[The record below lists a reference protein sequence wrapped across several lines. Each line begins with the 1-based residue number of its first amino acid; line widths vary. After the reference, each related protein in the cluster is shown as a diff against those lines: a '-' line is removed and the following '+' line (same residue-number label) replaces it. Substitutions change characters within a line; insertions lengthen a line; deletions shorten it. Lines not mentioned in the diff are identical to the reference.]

1 MTRART
7 PFPRHLAVLFSVTCG
22 LAVAN
27 VYYAQPLLDEIANA
41 FEISH
46 AFAGAIITFTQVGYA
61 LGLLLVVPLGDLLD
75 RRRLVVGQLILTSLA
90 LTAVAFA
97 SGAWMLLAAMAI
109 VGALAVVAQ
118 VLVAYAAILAE
129 PSQRGRAVGTVTSGI
144 VIGILLA
151 RVVSGTLSDLLGW
164 RSVYIVSAIATL
176 VMAALLLTVLPA
188 HAQPGARMSYL
199 RLIGSVFTIF
209 AEERLLRIRAIHA
222 LLIFSAIATLL
233 TPVVLPLTAPP
244 FYLSH
249 TQVGLLGLAGAAG
262 ALGANFAGAMGDRG
276 HAQRA
281 TAVGLTVMLASWVP
295 ISLLSQS
302 VWLLVIG
309 VVIMDFGLQTVHVAN
324 QILIYRLRPEAQSRL
339 AGAYMLFYS
348 FGIGAGSIVSTL
360 VYAWAGWGGVCAI
373 GAAISAT
380 ALAFWGLTRHSAP
393 QTITPNGWR

>member
-1 MTRART
+1 MTRDRT

-46 AFAGAIITFTQVGYA
+46 ALAGAIITFTQVGYA

-118 VLVAYAAILAE
+118 ILVAYAAVLAE

-151 RVVSGTLSDLLGW
+151 RVVSGTLSDLWGW
-164 RSVYIVSAIATL
+164 RSVYIVSATATL
-176 VMAALLLTVLPA
+176 VMAALLLRVLPA
-188 HAQPGARMSYL
+188 APPAPQMSYM

-209 AEERLLRIRAIHA
+209 SEERLLRIRAIHA
-222 LLIFSAIATLL
+222 LLIFAAIATLL

-309 VVIMDFGLQTVHVAN
+309 VVTMDFGLQTVHVAN

-393 QTITPNGWR
+393 QTITHNGWR